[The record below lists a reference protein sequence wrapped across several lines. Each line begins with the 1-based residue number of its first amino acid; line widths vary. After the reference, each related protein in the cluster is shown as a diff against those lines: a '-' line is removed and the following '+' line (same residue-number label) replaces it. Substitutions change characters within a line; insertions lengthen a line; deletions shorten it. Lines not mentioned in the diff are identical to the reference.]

1 MKIGIF
7 IRRKLLRDKPA
18 YKDLIRQLRDAAY
31 ELYDIASKA
40 DIRPGTD
47 LVLSVGG
54 DGTFLSAAHVVS
66 DVGLPVLGVNFGRI
80 GFLCENRPGEVLDAL
95 MQGDFRIEYR
105 TVLNATLKGPGARK
119 QIGFLP
125 YAVNEVSLH
134 RIGSAVLGIDVS
146 INGEILPTYWA
157 DGLIIAT
164 SSGSTAYSL
173 SVGGPIC
180 LPETKV
186 LIVAPISPHN
196 LNVRPLVVPESA
208 KIDIS
213 FRSRDGKA
221 TMTMDNTAVEVEPG
235 WSIHI
240 EMAQFSLKRV
250 KLPKSEFV
258 AALTSR
264 LFWGEDRR
272 NNGSA
277 EEYGD

>member
-1 MKIGIF
+1 MKIGVF
-7 IRRKLLRDKPA
+7 IRRKSLQDKPE
-18 YKDLIRQLRDAAY
+18 YKDMIKQLLDASY
-31 ELYDIASKA
+31 ELYDIESKA
-40 DIRPGTD
+40 DIRPDTD

-66 DVGLPVLGVNFGRI
+66 DVGLPILGVNFGRI

-95 MQGDFRIEYR
+95 MQGEFRIEYR

-134 RIGSAVLGIDVS
+134 RIGSAVLGINVA
-146 INGEILPTYWA
+146 INGEMLPTYWA
-157 DGLIIAT
+157 DGLIIST

-180 LPETKV
+180 MPDTKV
-186 LIVAPISPHN
+186 LIIAPISPHN
-196 LNVRPLVVPESA
+196 LNVRPLVVPETA
-208 KIDIS
+208 KLDIT

-221 TMTMDNTAVEVEPG
+221 TMTMDNTAMEIEPD
-235 WSIHI
+235 WNIHI

-272 NNGSA
+272 NNGLA
-277 EEYGD
+277 

>member
-7 IRRKLLRDKPA
+7 IRRKSLQEKPEYKNMIKQLL
-18 YKDLIRQLRDAAY
+18 DASY
-31 ELYDIASKA
+31 ELYDIESKA
-40 DIRPGTD
+40 DIRPDTD

-66 DVGLPVLGVNFGRI
+66 DVGLPILGVNFGRI

-95 MQGDFRIEYR
+95 MQGEFRIEYR

-134 RIGSAVLGIDVS
+134 RIGSAVLGIDVA
-146 INGEILPTYWA
+146 INGEMLPTYWA
-157 DGLIIAT
+157 DGLIIST

-180 LPETKV
+180 LPDTKV
-186 LIVAPISPHN
+186 LIIAPISPHN
-196 LNVRPLVVPESA
+196 LNVRPLVVPETA
-208 KIDIS
+208 KLDIT

-221 TMTMDNTAVEVEPG
+221 TMTMDNTAMEIEPD
-235 WSIHI
+235 WNIHI

-272 NNGSA
+272 NNGMA
-277 EEYGD
+277 

>member
-7 IRRKLLRDKPA
+7 IKRQQLREKPE
-18 YKDLIRQLRDAAY
+18 YKSLIRQLQEAHY
-31 ELYDIASKA
+31 ELYDLQSKA
-40 DIRPGTD
+40 DIRAGTD

-66 DVGLPVLGVNFGRI
+66 DVGLPILGVNFGRI
-80 GFLCENRPGEVLDAL
+80 GFLCENRPGDVLDAL
-95 MQGDFRIEYR
+95 MQGEFRIEYR
-105 TVLNATLKGPGARK
+105 TVLNATLSGKNARK
-119 QIGFLP
+119 DIGFLP

-134 RIGSAVLGIDVS
+134 RLGSAVLGIDVA
-146 INGEILPTYWA
+146 INGETLPTYWA

-180 LPETKV
+180 LPDTKV
-186 LIVAPISPHN
+186 LIIAPIAPHN

-208 KIDIS
+208 RIDLS

-221 TMTMDNTAVEVEPG
+221 TMTMDNTTVEVEPG
-235 WSIHI
+235 WNIHV

-272 NNGSA
+272 NNG
-277 EEYGD
+277 

>member
-1 MKIGIF
+1 M
-7 IRRKLLRDKPA
+7 
-18 YKDLIRQLRDAAY
+18 
-31 ELYDIASKA
+31 
-40 DIRPGTD
+40 
-47 LVLSVGG
+47 LSVGG

-66 DVGLPVLGVNFGRI
+66 DVGLPILGVNFGRI

-105 TVLNATLKGPGARK
+105 TVVNATIKGPNARK

-134 RIGSAVLGIDVS
+134 RIGSAVLGIDVA
-146 INGEILPTYWA
+146 INGEMLPTYWA

-180 LPETKV
+180 LPDTKV
-186 LIVAPISPHN
+186 LIIAPIAPHN
-196 LNVRPLVVPESA
+196 LNVRPLVVPEGT
-208 KIDIS
+208 KLDIS

-221 TMTMDNTAVEVEPG
+221 TMTMDNTSVEIEPDWAV
-235 WSIHI
+235 HI

-272 NNGSA
+272 NNGLA
-277 EEYGD
+277 

>member
-7 IRRKLLRDKPA
+7 IRRKSLREKPE
-18 YKDLIRQLRDAAY
+18 YKDMIKQLLDASY
-31 ELYDIASKA
+31 ELYDIESKA
-40 DIRPGTD
+40 DIRPETD

-66 DVGLPVLGVNFGRI
+66 DVGLPILGVNFGRI

-95 MQGDFRIEYR
+95 MQGEFRIEYR

-134 RIGSAVLGIDVS
+134 RIGSAVLGIDVA
-146 INGEILPTYWA
+146 INGEMLPTYWA
-157 DGLIIAT
+157 DGLIIST

-180 LPETKV
+180 LPDTKV
-186 LIVAPISPHN
+186 LIIAPISPHN
-196 LNVRPLVVPESA
+196 LNVRPLVVPETA
-208 KIDIS
+208 KLDIT

-221 TMTMDNTAVEVEPG
+221 TMTMDNTAMEIEPD
-235 WSIHI
+235 WNIHI

-272 NNGSA
+272 NNGLA
-277 EEYGD
+277 

>member
-7 IRRKLLRDKPA
+7 IRRKLLREKPA

-31 ELYDIASKA
+31 ELYDIESKA

-208 KIDIS
+208 IIDIS

-277 EEYGD
+277 EDYGD